1 MLLFLSCQCLDIQHR
16 QCGVCVCIYSLTV
29 LVIFLYFFTEVCN
42 YKCSRYS
49 VGVIFIYTSH
59 LNFGSQN
66 GLRKDIN
73 TIVYQSNSFRLCCEP
88 RQSWTSLLWIMKDF
102 FGLDSWRRGVAA
114 CCNVSTWFKTLQITL
129 KWTVMRII
137 NPWAALPCPSL
148 LNGLVL
154 LSSSE
159 QLWQRRKWQ

>member
-1 MLLFLSCQCLDIQHR
+1 MQMKPSVCFVYALLHLSLYWILSWCQF
-16 QCGVCVCIYSLTV
+16 TP
-29 LVIFLYFFTEVCN
+29 TEVCN

-88 RQSWTSLLWIMKDF
+88 RQSWTSLLWIMKDV
-102 FGLDSWRRGVAA
+102 FGLDTWRRGVAA